1 MIRPEFKYDT
11 RTGEKYAGF
20 KVSIPFE
27 KMTAIFKRI
36 GQWVDRFFGDDAPPS
51 VGTQLLRAAGSTRQ
65 VKASIFAGPTDVRK
79 FREAKA
85 KGWTDEQAFRVGDNG
100 VGCYGDDTAGAIPMV
115 ALPPEIMVNQWG
127 SVKQAKHRAVRVVY
141 NGTACQA
148 IVADRMPH
156 LENITNGC
164 RIDLNWALAQALG
177 IKTENWTGIVQWTPL
192 S

>member
-1 MIRPEFKYDT
+1 MFRPEFRINT
-11 RTGEKYAGF
+11 RTGEKYVGF
-20 KVSIPFE
+20 QASIPFE
-27 KMTAIFKRI
+27 TVTAFFTKLVKRV
-36 GQWVDRFFGDDAPPS
+36 GGFLDRTFADMPKLTPYGS
-51 VGTQLLRAAGSTRQ
+51 VRK
-65 VKASIFAGPTDVRK
+65 VKASIFAGPTDVR
-79 FREAKA
+79 RYRAAKA
-85 KGWTDEQAFRVGDNG
+85 AGMSDNEAFKVGDNG

-115 ALPPEIMVNQWG
+115 ALPPETMASQWG
-127 SVKQAKHRAVRVVY
+127 SVKLAKHRAVRVVY